1 VKLIVPLE
9 VAEPIID
16 FVVKAEATPHA
27 YSERVLATAYSQPFR
42 AEIKNA
48 VVPKVDDPTLTVVA
62 ESDHKITGQL
72 QRTAGF
78 NGPVEATLVGLPG
91 DYVIQGAT
99 IAGDQDKF
107 EIMVKGPKV
116 AAETPVANIKLRIT
130 SAGNLLVAE
139 MPVNLK
145 AVPKP

>member
-1 VKLIVPLE
+1 M
-9 VAEPIID
+9 
-16 FVVKAEATPHA
+16 
-27 YSERVLATAYSQPFR
+27 
-42 AEIKNA
+42 
-48 VVPKVDDPTLTVVA
+48 A

-78 NGPVEATLVGLPG
+78 SGPVEVTLVGLPG

-99 IAGDQDKF
+99 MAADQDKF

-145 AVPKP
+145 VVPKP